1 MLQCNIDPYT
11 PRTDAWVTRKQEYT
25 MKATPQKMLATL
37 KTTAE
42 ARVGDLSA
50 ASDSVMAVA
59 EHLTALNL
67 NTTRSMMDDA
77 LALSQSMLT
86 VREPKALVELQL
98 ATITPTLQKGFAYAK
113 TLGEISAQA
122 QTELLKLVEASMSQ
136 WLQGVIVTLEGLN
149 RNAPVGSD
157 FAVQALKTAV
167 VNASS
172 AYEGATQ
179 LAKQVSEVAQAN
191 VDQAAA
197 ATVDAVTKGT
207 KATVTLLKTAA

>member
-1 MLQCNIDPYT
+1 MN
-11 PRTDAWVTRKQEYT
+11 
-25 MKATPQKMLATL
+25 ATPQKMLATL
-37 KTTAE
+37 KTTVE
-42 ARVGDLSA
+42 ARVSDLSA
-50 ASDSVMAVA
+50 ASDSLMGVA

-67 NTTRSMMDDA
+67 NTARSMMDDA
-77 LALSQSMLT
+77 LALNQSMLA

-98 ATITPTLQKGFAYAK
+98 ATITPSLQKGFAYAK
-113 TLGEISAQA
+113 TLGEISTQA

-179 LAKQVSEVAQAN
+179 LVKQVSEVAQAN
-191 VDQAAA
+191 ADQAAA
-197 ATVDAVTKGT
+197 AAVEAVNKGT

>member
-1 MLQCNIDPYT
+1 MN
-11 PRTDAWVTRKQEYT
+11 
-25 MKATPQKMLATL
+25 ATPEKMIATL

-42 ARVGDLSA
+42 ARVSELSA
-50 ASDSVMAVA
+50 ASDSLMAVA

-67 NTTRSMMDDA
+67 NTARSMMDDA
-77 LALSQSMLT
+77 VALSQSMLA
-86 VREPKALVELQL
+86 VRDPKALVELQL

-136 WLQGVIVTLEGLN
+136 WLEGVIVTLEGLN

>member
-1 MLQCNIDPYT
+1 MN
-11 PRTDAWVTRKQEYT
+11 
-25 MKATPQKMLATL
+25 ATPQKMLATL

-197 ATVDAVTKGT
+197 TVDAVTKGT